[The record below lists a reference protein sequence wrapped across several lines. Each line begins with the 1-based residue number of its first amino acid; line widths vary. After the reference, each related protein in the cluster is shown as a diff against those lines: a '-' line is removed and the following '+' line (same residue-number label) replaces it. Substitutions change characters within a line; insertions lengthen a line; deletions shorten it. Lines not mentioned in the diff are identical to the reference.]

1 MISGLPVFQRSSLLG
16 KVAHSLISAA
26 VVKST
31 HKLMLYIR
39 YLKLDSNEIRFGWL
53 EGTSI
58 GAVTGDIYGNAQ
70 REGIVAEL
78 RDVKV
83 LPPVTPSKII
93 AVSHNH
99 LSRLA
104 ERGLEKPDIPLISLK
119 PPSAIIG
126 HRDEIILPPQS
137 TQVEHEAELAVI
149 IGRRA
154 KWVSVEDA
162 LKFVWGYTCAND
174 VTARDIQQRD
184 GQLTRGKGFDTFCP
198 LGPWVSTD
206 VDAADVVITCSV
218 NGQVRQMASTRELIF
233 SVPQLI
239 AFISSVMTL
248 EQGDVILTGT
258 SAGVGPLVAGDSVDI
273 NIEGIGTL
281 SNAVKSAT

>member
-1 MISGLPVFQRSSLLG
+1 
-16 KVAHSLISAA
+16 
-26 VVKST
+26 
-31 HKLMLYIR
+31 MLYLR
-39 YLKLDSNEIRFGWL
+39 YLKSDTNEIRYGWL

-58 GAVTGDIYGNAQ
+58 GAVTGDIFGNAQ

-83 LPPVTPSKII
+83 LPPVMPSKII

-99 LSRLA
+99 LSRLT

-137 TQVEHEAELAVI
+137 SQVEHEAELAVI

-184 GQLTRGKGFDTFCP
+184 AQLTRGKGFDTFCP

-206 VDAADVVITCSV
+206 VDAADVVLTCSV

-239 AFISSVMTL
+239 AFITSVMTL

-258 SAGVGPLVAGDSVDI
+258 SAGVGVLNSGDTVDI
-273 NIEGIGTL
+273 EIEGIGTL
-281 SNAVKSAT
+281 SNVVKSAA

>member
-1 MISGLPVFQRSSLLG
+1 
-16 KVAHSLISAA
+16 
-26 VVKST
+26 
-31 HKLMLYIR
+31 MLYIR
-39 YLKLDSNEIRFGWL
+39 YLKLENNEVRYGWL

-83 LPPVTPSKII
+83 LPPVVPSKII
-93 AVSHNH
+93 AVSHNYV
-99 LSRLA
+99 SRLT

-137 TQVEHEAELAVI
+137 SQVEHEAELAVI

-184 GQLTRGKGFDTFCP
+184 AQLTRGKGFDTFCP
-198 LGPWVSTD
+198 LGPYVSTD
-206 VDAADVVITCSV
+206 ADAADVVITCSV

-258 SAGVGPLVAGDSVDI
+258 AAGVGSLVAGDTVEI

-281 SNAVKSAT
+281 SNVVKSAT